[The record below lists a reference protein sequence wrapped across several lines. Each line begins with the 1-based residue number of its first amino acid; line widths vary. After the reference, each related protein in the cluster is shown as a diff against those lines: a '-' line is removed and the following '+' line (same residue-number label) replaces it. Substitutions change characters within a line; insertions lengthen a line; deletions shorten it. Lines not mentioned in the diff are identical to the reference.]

1 MKLKQQKIELI
12 RCNNQSPN
20 LQTNH
25 ESVTNPI
32 DLNRELN
39 NNKNKHNVMNKI
51 YEPNR
56 RVIDSARV
64 RSGKLERE
72 RIYLVIW
79 LGGEWYGGEGKEE
92 EEEEEEEG
100 GGRERERSD
109 GGGHGW
115 WPERDGSG
123 TVQILPFL
131 KGSLKLKDFPFA
143 LICYLFFCKIF
154 LSFLCAIMLKPPHPS
169 FLEWVCLSVFW
180 VWMTKLKPFTK
191 NFPFFFSV
199 FIYMFCWVL

>member
-56 RVIDSARV
+56 RVINSARV

-72 RIYLVIW
+72 R
-79 LGGEWYGGEGKEE
+79 E
-92 EEEEEEEG
+92 
-100 GGRERERSD
+100 RERENLPCDLTRRRVIRRRGKGRGRGRGRGRKGKREIGRWRTWVMAGERWIWD
-109 GGGHGW
+109 G
-115 WPERDGSG
+115 PDS
-123 TVQILPFL
+123 
-131 KGSLKLKDFPFA
+131 SFPKRVAQAQRLSVCFD
-143 LICYLFFCKIF
+143 LLFIF
-154 LSFLCAIMLKPPHPS
+154 L
-169 FLEWVCLSVFW
+169 
-180 VWMTKLKPFTK
+180 
-191 NFPFFFSV
+191 
-199 FIYMFCWVL
+199 

>member
-64 RSGKLERE
+64 RSGKLERERE

-154 LSFLCAIMLKPPHPS
+154 LSFLCAIMLKPPPP
-169 FLEWVCLSVFW
+169 FLFRVGLFECVLSVNDK
-180 VWMTKLKPFTK
+180 VEA
-191 NFPFFFSV
+191 V
-199 FIYMFCWVL
+199 Y